1 MNPARPTAPPRL
13 VVGLGNPG
21 REYRRNRHNAGAMVV
36 DRLAR
41 SLGKTFQ
48 RKVGQALVLE
58 AGRSGREVILA
69 KPTVYMNVS
78 GRSVAS
84 LLRSF
89 RLDVEDLLVVC
100 DDLDLPL
107 GRIRLRPEGGSA
119 GHRGLD
125 SIIAAIGSRSF
136 ARLRVG
142 IGRPPGSTDPV
153 DYVLEDFLEEELPI
167 IDDVLERAASTVWL
181 ALDQGIVA
189 AMNEFNPP
197 PTSE

>member
-1 MNPARPTAPPRL
+1 MSVPRPNSPSL

-41 SLGKTFQ
+41 TLGKTFQ

-58 AGRSGREVILA
+58 AGRNGRDVILA
-69 KPTVYMNVS
+69 KPTVYMNES

-89 RLDVEDLLVVC
+89 RLEPADLLVVC

-125 SIIAAIGSRSF
+125 SVISDLGSRSF
-136 ARLRVG
+136 ARLRFG

-167 IDDVLERAASTVWL
+167 VDDALERAASTVWL

-189 AMNEFNPP
+189 AMNEFNMP
-197 PTSE
+197 PTLR

>member
-1 MNPARPTAPPRL
+1 MSVPSPNSPML

-41 SLGKTFQ
+41 TLGKTFQ

-58 AGRSGREVILA
+58 AGRNGREVILA
-69 KPTVYMNVS
+69 KPTVYMNES
-78 GRSVAS
+78 GRSVTS

-89 RLDVEDLLVVC
+89 RLEPADLLVVC

-107 GRIRLRPEGGSA
+107 GRIRLRPDGGSA

-125 SIIAAIGSRSF
+125 SVISALGGRSF

-153 DYVLEDFLEEELPI
+153 DYVLEDFLEEELPTV
-167 IDDVLERAASTVWL
+167 DDALERAASTVWL

-189 AMNEFNPP
+189 AMNEFNMPP
-197 PTSE
+197 SLR

>member
-1 MNPARPTAPPRL
+1 MNVPRPNSPTL
-13 VVGLGNPG
+13 VIGLGNPG

-41 SLGKTFQ
+41 TLGKTFQ

-58 AGRSGREVILA
+58 AGRNGREVILA
-69 KPTVYMNVS
+69 KPTVYMNES

-89 RLDVEDLLVVC
+89 RLDPADLLVVC

-125 SIIAAIGSRSF
+125 SVVHALGSRSF

-153 DYVLEDFLEEELPI
+153 DYVLEDFLEKELPI
-167 IDDVLERAASTVWL
+167 LDETLERAASTVWL

-189 AMNEFNPP
+189 AMNEFNMPP
-197 PTSE
+197 NIR

>member
-1 MNPARPTAPPRL
+1 MSVPRPNSPSL
-13 VVGLGNPG
+13 VVGLANPG

-41 SLGKTFQ
+41 TLGKTFQ

-58 AGRSGREVILA
+58 AGRNGRDVILA
-69 KPTVYMNVS
+69 KPTVYMNES

-89 RLDVEDLLVVC
+89 RLEPEDLLVVC

-125 SIIAAIGSRSF
+125 SVIRALGGRAF

-167 IDDVLERAASTVWL
+167 VDDALERAASTVWL

-189 AMNEFNPP
+189 AMNEFNMP
-197 PTSE
+197 PTLR

>member
-1 MNPARPTAPPRL
+1 MNPARPTATPKL

-48 RKVGQALVLE
+48 RKVGQALVME
-58 AGRSGREVILA
+58 AGRNGREVILA
-69 KPTVYMNVS
+69 KPTVYMNES

-84 LLRSF
+84 LLRSV

-167 IDDVLERAASTVWL
+167 LDEVLERAATTVWL

-197 PTSE
+197 PASG

>member
-1 MNPARPTAPPRL
+1 MSVPRPNSPTL

-41 SLGKTFQ
+41 TLGKTFQ

-58 AGRSGREVILA
+58 AGRNGREVILA
-69 KPTVYMNVS
+69 KPTVYMNES

-89 RLDVEDLLVVC
+89 RLDPADILVVC

-125 SIIAAIGSRSF
+125 SVIHA
-136 ARLRVG
+136 
-142 IGRPPGSTDPV
+142 
-153 DYVLEDFLEEELPI
+153 
-167 IDDVLERAASTVWL
+167 
-181 ALDQGIVA
+181 
-189 AMNEFNPP
+189 
-197 PTSE
+197 

>member
-1 MNPARPTAPPRL
+1 MSVPRPNSPSL
-13 VVGLGNPG
+13 VVGLANPG

-41 SLGKTFQ
+41 TLGKTFQ

-58 AGRSGREVILA
+58 AGRNGRDVILA
-69 KPTVYMNVS
+69 KPTVYMNES

-89 RLDVEDLLVVC
+89 RLEPADLLVVC

-125 SIIAAIGSRSF
+125 SVIRALGGRAF

-167 IDDVLERAASTVWL
+167 VDDALERAASTVWL

-189 AMNEFNPP
+189 AMNEFNMP
-197 PTSE
+197 PTLR